1 MKMETAVESQRR
13 ASGGS
18 PTASVGRLP
27 TQVGAKIRRTLGRSL
42 VIVFALGC
50 FALLPMAQGVGPDT
64 GGAIP
69 GANNGEGIGV
79 LVSLTTGIW
88 NTGTGFVSLRNNT
101 TGNFNTA
108 TGGGSLFFNTGGERN
123 TATGV
128 GALLSNTT
136 GGSNTAHGAFALI
149 SNTTG
154 SFNTATGDSALF
166 RNTIGSYNTATGQVA
181 LTNNIDGGG
190 NTATGTF
197 ALFANSSGQAN
208 TATGLAALLANT
220 TGFGNTA
227 DGWNALNINTTGEG
241 NTATG
246 YKALINSTTGHYNTA
261 VGYQTLVFNNT
272 GSGNIAV
279 GANAGSS
286 VTTASNVIC
295 IGGNVAGANVSN
307 TCFVGNIFGVTTGMD
322 AASVVVDSNGQLGT
336 VASSRRFKRD
346 IQPMDKASEAI
357 LSLQPVTF
365 HYKSTKKDTPQFGLI
380 AEDVAKLNPDLVVR
394 DKDGEIYSVRYEAV
408 NAMLLNEFLKEHRKV
423 EGLESTIAK
432 QEKQIEAL
440 ASGLRRVSAEVQ
452 MSKPTAQVVV
462 TNP

>member
-1 MKMETAVESQRR
+1 MKISHSFSRLFLITFVL
-13 ASGGS
+13 GS
-18 PTASVGRLP
+18 
-27 TQVGAKIRRTLGRSL
+27 
-42 VIVFALGC
+42 FALCQVLQAVMPKPDGGYPGGNTAEGQD
-50 FALLPMAQGVGPDT
+50 ALFSLTPSGT
-64 GGAIP
+64 FNT
-69 GANNGEGIGV
+69 ANG
-79 LVSLTTGIW
+79 LFSLRALTTGKF
-88 NTGTGFVSLRNNT
+88 NTGVGAGALLSNT
-101 TGNFNTA
+101 ADENTA
-108 TGGGSLFFNTGGERN
+108 TG
-123 TATGV
+123 A

-136 GGSNTAHGAFALI
+136 GVANTANGGFALVFNTTGANNTATGDRALF

-154 SFNTATGDSALF
+154 GFNTATGDQALF
-166 RNTIGSYNTATGQVA
+166 HNTVGDYNTANGYVA
-181 LTNNIDGGG
+181 LTNNIDGPG
-190 NTATGTF
+190 NTATGAY
-197 ALFANSSGQAN
+197 ALAFNSTGEAN
-208 TATGLAALLANT
+208 TATGVAALFINS
-220 TGFGNTA
+220 TGVWNTA
-227 DGWNALNINTTGEG
+227 VGWNALNVSNGSR

-246 YKALINSTTGHYNTA
+246 YKALINNTTGDDNTA
-261 VGYQTLVFNNT
+261 VGYLALAFSGT
-272 GSGNIAV
+272 GSGNIAL

-440 ASGLRRVSAEVQ
+440 ASGLRRVNAQVEVT
-452 MSKPTAQVVV
+452 KFAAGRIRRGGPTAQVVV